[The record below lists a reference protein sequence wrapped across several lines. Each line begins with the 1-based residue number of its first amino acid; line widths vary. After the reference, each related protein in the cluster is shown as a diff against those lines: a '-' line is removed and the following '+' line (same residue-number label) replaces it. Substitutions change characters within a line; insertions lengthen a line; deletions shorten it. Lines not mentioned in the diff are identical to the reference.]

1 LNIASYG
8 WVLAG
13 APSLAGA
20 HSIVLRELVERGHS
34 VDFYAH
40 PNHVPYPEG
49 MEHSGFT
56 YVPVRPP
63 RSLMVLPRRPRRVA
77 AFLMAPAVRN
87 ARKRLFE
94 IEATRRNAEQPY
106 DVLVTFGTPPAFAIP
121 GTPTFAWLQGA
132 PHAEAEA
139 LRELKRMINRASGP
153 VLYPVLRLYYWL
165 DMLMDGGALDTCD
178 AIGCGSEWAA
188 QSLSGNPLP
197 SSAIYPIPYPVDL
210 ELFSPALDSN
220 ERSQRDPLVIFIGRL
235 DPRKRIDLVLDGFEL
250 MRRQIPSARLMIVGS
265 TRYANGQRRWVY
277 HATESGAVRYI
288 EHLPRQSIPDVMRAA
303 TVLVQP
309 SMNENF
315 GSAVAESLACGT
327 PVVVGPTNGTQ
338 DYISRDSVV
347 APEYTPEAICD
358 ALIEVIA
365 RIRDEPQGVR
375 DRARHTAEMH
385 FSSSNVTAQLERAI
399 KRSLFLKENKLT

>member
-1 LNIASYG
+1 
-8 WVLAG
+8 
-13 APSLAGA
+13 
-20 HSIVLRELVERGHS
+20 
-34 VDFYAH
+34 
-40 PNHVPYPEG
+40 
-49 MEHSGFT
+49 
-56 YVPVRPP
+56 
-63 RSLMVLPRRPRRVA
+63 
-77 AFLMAPAVRN
+77 
-87 ARKRLFE
+87 
-94 IEATRRNAEQPY
+94 
-106 DVLVTFGTPPAFAIP
+106 
-121 GTPTFAWLQGA
+121 
-132 PHAEAEA
+132 
-139 LRELKRMINRASGP
+139 
-153 VLYPVLRLYYWL
+153 
-165 DMLMDGGALDTCD
+165 
-178 AIGCGSEWAA
+178 
-188 QSLSGNPLP
+188 
-197 SSAIYPIPYPVDL
+197 
-210 ELFSPALDSN
+210 
-220 ERSQRDPLVIFIGRL
+220 VIFIGRL

-399 KRSLFLKENKLT
+399 KRTLFLKENKLT